1 MTMDAKISKILL
13 NTVQQ
18 YMKRIMHHNELGF
31 IQGINQDFQINMIYH
46 INKIKDKNYIISDM

>member
-1 MTMDAKISKILL
+1 MTMDAKISKILS